1 MYLHIVAKYQD
12 LIFGDRGSLCHCTH
26 PTDKERETAGAQGQI
41 GRPESRRKRMMEG
54 RRPWRLALLALAA
67 VAVSFISISVR
78 VHHGLIHDRM
88 PKTSILQHHRRL
100 SLLDPKSVET
110 KGRTKSLRSTG
121 NSPLQG
127 DFELIEQSLQSYQ
140 SELAQTHE
148 NTHAQTGPAMSH
160 MSVIQAAKD
169 VKFGSY
175 DLNAGLLATEAFHYT
190 IFFFVYD
197 SKSDT
202 FRVWHNVP
210 GCDHGCVRIYRV
222 ASVIAY
228 ALRKNFPARFK
239 GPDSDDIV
247 IMMSCGDA
255 PRIKTPCYDK
265 SNDYCHS
272 SKFAPILQFGSV
284 YIDTNIL
291 PSAIAM
297 PMPVRPHIPCFDDWQ
312 LYRKVCQDL
321 LPRTNAMSDRIRDGI
336 VFGDTRRKN
345 YWDKLIP
352 QVLWRGTD
360 FAYLHMK
367 HPEMRPPNY
376 KTDIRPFEKEA
387 HPTDGR
393 WAINALYGMEKQLL
407 PRWRGV
413 LLTSEAEI
421 EAKEYRESGNRNV
434 IPWCNIK
441 FSNCYEKG
449 EKVLAINNAKL
460 KQLERVGISAIGDHL
475 NMTEHAKY
483 KYREYVYQLS
493 LASR

>member
-1 MYLHIVAKYQD
+1 MA
-12 LIFGDRGSLCHCTH
+12 F
-26 PTDKERETAGAQGQI
+26 
-41 GRPESRRKRMMEG
+41 
-54 RRPWRLALLALAA
+54 LALTT
-67 VAVSFISISVR
+67 VAVSLLSVR
-78 VHHGLIHDRM
+78 VHHELLRYKS
-88 PKTSILQHHRRL
+88 PLRPYRRL

-110 KGRTKSLRSTG
+110 KS
-121 NSPLQG
+121 
-127 DFELIEQSLQSYQ
+127 
-140 SELAQTHE
+140 
-148 NTHAQTGPAMSH
+148 GPAMSH

-169 VKFGSY
+169 VKFGGY

-197 SKSDT
+197 AKSDT

-210 GCDHGCVRIYRV
+210 GCDHGCARIYRI
-222 ASVIAY
+222 ASVISY
-228 ALRKNFPARFK
+228 ALRKNFPGRFR

-255 PRIKTPCYDK
+255 PRIKSRCYDK
-265 SNDYCHS
+265 ANDYCQS

-284 YIDTNIL
+284 YIDTDIL

-312 LYRKVCQDL
+312 LSRQVCQDL
-321 LPRTNAMSDRIRDGI
+321 QPRGAMSDRIRDGI
-336 VFGDTRRKN
+336 VFGDTRRKD

-360 FAYLHMK
+360 FAYLHLK

-376 KTDIRPFEKEA
+376 KQDILPFEGEV

-393 WAINALYGMEKQLL
+393 WAINALYRMGETLL
-407 PRWRGV
+407 PRWKGV

-421 EAKEYRESGNRNV
+421 EAREYRESGNRNV

-441 FSNCYEKG
+441 FSHCYDKG
-449 EKVLAINNAKL
+449 EKVLAIDNAKL
-460 KQLERVGISAIGDHL
+460 KRLERVGISAIGERL
-475 NMTEHAKY
+475 NMTEHANY
-483 KYREYVYQLS
+483 KYRE
-493 LASR
+493 